1 MRKPA
6 APPTEAAPIV
16 YVVDDDP
23 SVRAALEDLL
33 ASMGLQVRAFA
44 STHAFLEQP
53 LDDAPACL
61 VLDVRMPGQS
71 GLEFHRTMASH
82 GLQLPVVFITGHGDI
97 AMGVNAIK
105 DGAIEFLTKPFRD
118 QELLDAI
125 HKGIALDRQRRREG
139 DLLSAL
145 QQRWNS
151 LNAGEREVVDGVV
164 RGRLNKQIAADL
176 GVSEI
181 TVKVRRAQVM
191 RKMGARSLV
200 DLVRMYDR
208 LQAGTP

>member
-1 MRKPA
+1 MRKPTA
-6 APPTEAAPIV
+6 ANPDPAPIV

-44 STHAFLEQP
+44 STQAFLEHA
-53 LDDAPACL
+53 LEDAPACL

-71 GLEFHRTMASH
+71 GLEFHRTMSSH

-125 HKGIALDRQRRREG
+125 HKGIEIDRQRRRDGEEL
-139 DLLSAL
+139 DAL
-145 QQRWNS
+145 QQRWNT

-164 RGRLNKQIAADL
+164 RGRLNKQIAGDL

-191 RKMGARSLV
+191 RKMGARTLV

>member
-1 MRKPA
+1 MRKPTAPA
-6 APPTEAAPIV
+6 ADPAPIV
-16 YVVDDDP
+16 YVIDDDP

-44 STHAFLEQP
+44 STQAFLDHE

-71 GLEFHRTMASH
+71 GLEFHRSMGTH

-125 HKGIALDRQRRREG
+125 HKGIEIDRQRRRDGEAL
-139 DLLSAL
+139 DAL
-145 QQRWNS
+145 QQRWNT

-164 RGRLNKQIAADL
+164 RGRLNKQIAGDL
-176 GVSEI
+176 AVSEI

-191 RKMGARSLV
+191 RKMGARTLV

>member
-1 MRKPA
+1 MGKPL
-6 APPTEAAPIV
+6 PPPAELAPIV
-16 YVVDDDP
+16 YVVDDDA

-33 ASMGLQVRAFA
+33 ASMGLEVRAFA
-44 STHAFLEQP
+44 STQAFLDHPRE
-53 LDDAPACL
+53 DAPACL

-71 GLEFHRTMASH
+71 GLDFHRSMAEL

-105 DGAIEFLTKPFRD
+105 AGAIEFLTKPFRD

-125 HKGIALDRQRRREG
+125 HKGIALDRERRREG
-139 DLLSAL
+139 EALGELQARWHTLSV
-145 QQRWNS
+145 
-151 LNAGEREVVDGVV
+151 GEREVVDGVV

-191 RKMGARSLV
+191 RKMEARTLV

-208 LQAGTP
+208 LQAAAP

>member
-6 APPTEAAPIV
+6 APIADPAPIV
-16 YVVDDDP
+16 YVIDDDP

-44 STHAFLEQP
+44 STQAFLEHE
-53 LDDAPACL
+53 LEDAPACL

-71 GLEFHRTMASH
+71 GLEFHRTMGSH

-125 HKGIALDRQRRREG
+125 HKGIEIDRQRRRDGEAL
-139 DLLSAL
+139 DAL
-145 QQRWNS
+145 QQRWNT

-164 RGRLNKQIAADL
+164 RGRLNKQIAGDL

-191 RKMGARSLV
+191 RKMGARTLV

>member
-1 MRKPA
+1 MRKPLT
-6 APPTEAAPIV
+6 PPAELAPIV
-16 YVVDDDP
+16 YVVDDDA

-44 STHAFLEQP
+44 STQAFLDHP
-53 LDDAPACL
+53 RDDAPACL

-71 GLEFHRTMASH
+71 GLDFHRSMADL

-105 DGAIEFLTKPFRD
+105 AGAIEFLTKPFRD

-125 HKGIALDRQRRREG
+125 HEGIALDRERRREG
-139 DLLSAL
+139 EALGELQARWHTLS
-145 QQRWNS
+145 
-151 LNAGEREVVDGVV
+151 AGEREVVDGVV

-191 RKMGARSLV
+191 RKMEARTLV

-208 LQAGTP
+208 LQAAAP

>member
-1 MRKPA
+1 MRKPTA
-6 APPTEAAPIV
+6 ANPDPAPIV

-44 STHAFLEQP
+44 STQAFLEHA
-53 LDDAPACL
+53 LEDAPACL

-71 GLEFHRTMASH
+71 GLEFHRTMSSH

-105 DGAIEFLTKPFRD
+105 DGAIEFLSKPFRD

-125 HKGIALDRQRRREG
+125 HKGIEIDRQRRRDGEAL
-139 DLLSAL
+139 DAL
-145 QQRWNS
+145 QQRWNT

-164 RGRLNKQIAADL
+164 RGRLNKQIAGDL

-191 RKMGARSLV
+191 RKMGARTLV

>member
-6 APPTEAAPIV
+6 APITDPAPIV
-16 YVVDDDP
+16 YVIDDDP

-44 STHAFLEQP
+44 STQAFLEHE
-53 LDDAPACL
+53 LEDTPACL

-71 GLEFHRTMASH
+71 GLEFHRTMGSH

-125 HKGIALDRQRRREG
+125 HKGIEIDRQRRRDGEAL
-139 DLLSAL
+139 DAL
-145 QQRWNS
+145 QQRWNT

-164 RGRLNKQIAADL
+164 RGRLNKQIAGDL

-191 RKMGARSLV
+191 RKMGARTLV

-208 LQAGTP
+208 LQAGSP

>member
-1 MRKPA
+1 MRKPT
-6 APPTEAAPIV
+6 APLADPAPIV

-44 STHAFLEQP
+44 STQAFLEHD
-53 LDDAPACL
+53 LEDAPACL

-71 GLEFHRTMASH
+71 GLEFHGTMGSH

-125 HKGIALDRQRRREG
+125 HKGIEIDRQRRREG
-139 DLLSAL
+139 EALDAL
-145 QQRWNS
+145 QQRWNT
-151 LNAGEREVVDGVV
+151 LNTGEREVVDGVV
-164 RGRLNKQIAADL
+164 RGRLNKQIAGDL

-191 RKMGARSLV
+191 RKMGARTLV
-200 DLVRMYDR
+200 DLVRMSDR

>member
-1 MRKPA
+1 MRKPLT
-6 APPTEAAPIV
+6 PPAELAPIV
-16 YVVDDDP
+16 YVVDDDA

-44 STHAFLEQP
+44 STQAFLDHP
-53 LDDAPACL
+53 RDDAPACL

-71 GLEFHRTMASH
+71 GLDFHRSMADL

-105 DGAIEFLTKPFRD
+105 TGAIEFLTKPFRD

-125 HKGIALDRQRRREG
+125 HKGIALDRERRREG
-139 DLLSAL
+139 EALGELQSRWHTLSV
-145 QQRWNS
+145 
-151 LNAGEREVVDGVV
+151 GEREVVDGVV

-191 RKMGARSLV
+191 RKMEARTLV

-208 LQAGTP
+208 LQAAAP

>member
-1 MRKPA
+1 MRKPTA
-6 APPTEAAPIV
+6 ANPDPAPIV

-44 STHAFLEQP
+44 STQAFLEHA
-53 LDDAPACL
+53 LEDAPACL

-71 GLEFHRTMASH
+71 GLEFHRTMGNH

-105 DGAIEFLTKPFRD
+105 GGAIEFLTKPFRD

-125 HKGIALDRQRRREG
+125 HKGIEIDRQRRREG
-139 DLLSAL
+139 EAL
-145 QQRWNS
+145 GALRLRWSS

-191 RKMGARSLV
+191 RKMGARTLV

>member
-1 MRKPA
+1 MRKPL
-6 APPTEAAPIV
+6 PPPAELAPIV
-16 YVVDDDP
+16 YVVDDDA

-33 ASMGLQVRAFA
+33 ASMGLQVCAFA
-44 STHAFLEQP
+44 STQAFLDHP
-53 LDDAPACL
+53 RDDAPACL

-71 GLEFHRTMASH
+71 GLDFHRSMADL

-105 DGAIEFLTKPFRD
+105 AGAIEFLTKPFRD

-125 HKGIALDRQRRREG
+125 HKGIALDRERRREG
-139 DLLSAL
+139 EALGELQARWHTLS
-145 QQRWNS
+145 
-151 LNAGEREVVDGVV
+151 AGEREVVDGVV
-164 RGRLNKQIAADL
+164 RGRLNKQIAGDL

-191 RKMGARSLV
+191 RKMEARTLV

-208 LQAGTP
+208 LQAAAP